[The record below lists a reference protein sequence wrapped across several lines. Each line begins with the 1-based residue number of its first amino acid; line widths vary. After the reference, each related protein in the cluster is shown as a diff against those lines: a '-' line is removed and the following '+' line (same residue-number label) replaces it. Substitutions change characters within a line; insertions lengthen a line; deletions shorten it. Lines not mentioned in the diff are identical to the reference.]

1 MGRGSA
7 YSDPNNSL
15 EPLTA
20 IIKPYVT
27 SRAWINYL
35 RDPASK
41 ADKKRLDPCLPIA
54 KDLQKLHPGLS
65 FRYSTLAQVLK
76 GINQLP
82 ETRFIPEDQEEQV
95 CEIHAMMLLTVCRHA
110 SKGPLRRRTYI
121 LKKGTTKTGEDEVE
135 DKDDEED
142 GEEDQDEEEEDQ
154 DEEEE
159 DEDEDEDEHEH
170 EDEAEKKVV
179 ANEKVMAHLAPPC
192 DRFTAFS
199 KRCTTMVDSDD
210 EIDMDEIDIQSLLTV
225 KEEVEEKEEAPAANV
240 TNAQAVDI
248 DKEVNKQEDKTD
260 KNWRLDKR
268 TSARCQGIEVKR
280 APVPSANLNIA
291 LAQGQKGDGN
301 EVKLEYEYGWN
312 VDLRQAWRLP
322 LNGPV
327 PKNRAAKEFVKPTF
341 DPKSNKLDHPMAMF
355 PTGDPWLIPN
365 ITVEDCLAW
374 GKERAKPRVKSVG
387 REKDEEEEEAAPDEG
402 GKRKARSDETNDE
415 EAASFKGGKRKAKPD
430 ESKDKEAVP
439 VKGGKRKARGDKTN
453 DEEAASVKGGKRKA
467 KDEEI
472 APVKGSR
479 RKAQDDETD
488 GSKRLKKDN

>member
-20 IIKPYVT
+20 IVKPYVT
-27 SRAWINYL
+27 SRGWINYL

-41 ADKKRLDPCLPIA
+41 ADKKRLAPCLPIA

-65 FRYSTLAQVLK
+65 FRYSTFAQVLK

-82 ETRFIPEDQEEQV
+82 EFGFIPEDQEEQV

-110 SKGPLRRRTYI
+110 SKGPLRRPRDRTP
-121 LKKGTTKTGEDEVE
+121 KGPPTKTGEDEVE

-142 GEEDQDEEEEDQ
+142 GEEDQDEEEEG
-154 DEEEE
+154 E
-159 DEDEDEDEHEH
+159 DEDEDEDEH

-210 EIDMDEIDIQSLLTV
+210 EIDMDESDMDVPEQEAVTV

-248 DKEVNKQEDKTD
+248 DKEVNKQEDKKD
-260 KNWRLDKR
+260 KNWRLD
-268 TSARCQGIEVKR
+268 IEVKR
-280 APVPSANLNIA
+280 LVKAPVPAANLNIA

-327 PKNRAAKEFVKPTF
+327 PKNRSAKEFVKPTF

-387 REKDEEEEEAAPDEG
+387 QEKDEEEEEAAPDEG
-402 GKRKARSDETNDE
+402 AKRKARSDE
-415 EAASFKGGKRKAKPD
+415 
-430 ESKDKEAVP
+430 
-439 VKGGKRKARGDKTN
+439 TN